1 MTRSLRPLGAALAAM
16 LTLLLLGSSAMCYL
30 AREARVAPP

>member
-16 LTLLLLGSSAMCYL
+16 LTLLLGWSAMCYL